1 MQDLKEVVGF
11 EPEVLVVGRGTSNC
25 MVVPDKTKKLLEEK
39 NIKVIDANTD
49 DACQIFNNLSDDGKK
64 VVGAFHLTC

>member
-1 MQDLKEVVGF
+1 MSENN
-11 EPEVLVVGRGTSNC
+11 PE
-25 MVVPDKTKKLLEEK
+25 KTKKLLEEK
-39 NIKVIDANTD
+39 NIRVIDVNTD